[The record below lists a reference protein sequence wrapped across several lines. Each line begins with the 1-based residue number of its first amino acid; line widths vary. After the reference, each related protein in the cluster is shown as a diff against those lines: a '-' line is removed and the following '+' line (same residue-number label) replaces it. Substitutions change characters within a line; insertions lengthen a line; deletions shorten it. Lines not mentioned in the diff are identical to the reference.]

1 MAVNDEGATYFLIE
15 VRREAGED
23 TWTAESVSSHHDDHE
38 GSRVQLFVDGTMPRG
53 HAGRS
58 FGATGIDRSDGRS
71 DRADRRDGLSLRDIS
86 LTRHDTD
93 PRGFAGV
100 YVLERSLAGRR
111 LRKALVADSRASEMT
126 W

>member
-38 GSRVQLFVDGTMPRG
+38 GSRVQLFVDGTMPRR

-93 PRGFAGV
+93 PRGFAGG
-100 YVLERSLAGRR
+100 LR
-111 LRKALVADSRASEMT
+111 LRKESRGPTSQKGACR
-126 W
+126 